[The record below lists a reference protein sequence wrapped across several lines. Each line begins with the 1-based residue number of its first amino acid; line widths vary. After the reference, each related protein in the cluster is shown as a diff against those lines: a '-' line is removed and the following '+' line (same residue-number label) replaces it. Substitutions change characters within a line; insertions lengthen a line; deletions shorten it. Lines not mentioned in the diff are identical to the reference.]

1 MGLDG
6 LPNRL
11 KAAIRHAD
19 LSQADAQDRL
29 ERKGVRG
36 ASQGNF
42 YKILGGDSTPSAEF
56 VAGISSLTGVSAD
69 WLLTGTGE
77 MRRKDPISRKMVED
91 YGLVDLP
98 EAVQHDVVGVAQRFL
113 VETDRTGLN
122 LDDTF
127 ERIGALSR
135 GIAAWLRIPLHSEK
149 VRDLKSDL
157 ERTTYCGAALRA
169 LQMLIPDEEGG
180 EPKPPGEDPVLNE
193 LAQLEESLSGR
204 SRESGEET
212 NGESSSEA
220 GDRVATGS
228 S

>member
-29 ERKGVRG
+29 EREEVRG

-42 YKILGGDSTPSAEF
+42 YKILGGESTPSAEF
-56 VAGISSLTGVSAD
+56 IAGVSKLTGVSAD

-77 MRRKDPISRKMVED
+77 MRRKDPISREMVED

-98 EAVQHDVVGVAQRFL
+98 EAVQHDVIGVAHRFL

-135 GIAAWLRIPLHSEK
+135 GIAAWLRLPLHSDK
-149 VRDLKSDL
+149 VRDLKSDI
-157 ERTTYCGAALRA
+157 ERTTYCSAALRA
-169 LQMLIPDEEGG
+169 LQMLIPEGD
-180 EPKPPGEDPVLNE
+180 EPKPPGEDPVLEE
-193 LAQLEESLSGR
+193 LAQLEARLAGR
-204 SRESGEET
+204 SSESGQET
-212 NGESSSEA
+212 NGQTSQEA
-220 GDRVATGS
+220 GEGAATRA
-228 S
+228 

>member
-1 MGLDG
+1 MALDG

-11 KAAIRHAD
+11 KTAIRHAD
-19 LSQADAQDRL
+19 LSQADAQEQL

-42 YKILGGDSTPSAEF
+42 YKILGGQSTPSAEF
-56 VAGISSLTGVSAD
+56 IAEVSSVTGVSAD

-77 MRRKDPISRKMVED
+77 MRRKEPISREVVEE
-91 YGLVDLP
+91 YGLEDLP
-98 EAVQHDVVGVAQRFL
+98 EAVQHDVVGIAQRFL

-135 GIAAWLRIPLHSEK
+135 GIAAWLRLPLRSDK

-157 ERTTYCGAALRA
+157 ERTTYCDAALRA
-169 LQMLIPDEEGG
+169 LQMLIPDEEE
-180 EPKPPGEDPVLNE
+180 EPKPPGEDAVLTE
-193 LAQLEESLSGR
+193 LAELEARLTDGPSE
-204 SRESGEET
+204 SREKA
-212 NGESSSEA
+212 NGENSSEA
-220 GDRVATGS
+220 RDRAATGS